1 MMSFFLLVFFYFFF
15 ETIYSTHVP
24 SVRNCSNATLS
35 HLRANRRLALHQLK
49 SENHFDKD
57 DKEVYSPAPGATRHN
72 LTSQI
77 AVARGASW

>member
-24 SVRNCSNATLS
+24 SVRNCSNVTLS

-49 SENHFDKD
+49 SETILILIKTIR
-57 DKEVYSPAPGATRHN
+57 KCILQLR
-72 LTSQI
+72 
-77 AVARGASW
+77 ARQGTI